1 MSNFF
6 KLIRIKAR
14 NIKRSL
20 RRNLEAIWM
29 CILLLSPFLSLYF
42 ERKRYSIIAQLFV
55 IVFVIFLMYLDQ
67 YNYNK
72 PSIEGM
78 PIMRK
83 KLAHYE
89 KSTDT
94 LYFLFLIHLKRFLTE
109 TASGILPQT
118 FPPQPAY
125 FHTHDPLSYH

>member
-1 MSNFF
+1 MSN
-6 KLIRIKAR
+6 IWNWIMIKVR
-14 NIKRSL
+14 NVKRSL
-20 RRNLEAIWM
+20 RKNLEAIWM
-29 CILLLSPFLSLYF
+29 IILLCSPFLSLYF

-94 LYFLFLIHLKRFLTE
+94 VVIKKEDFNELANYILDLQEYFEERGML
-109 TASGILPQT
+109 
-118 FPPQPAY
+118 
-125 FHTHDPLSYH
+125 

>member
-1 MSNFF
+1 MNNFF
-6 KLIRIKAR
+6 ELTKIKAR

-29 CILLLSPFLSLYF
+29 CMLILSPFLSLYF
-42 ERKRYSIIAQLFV
+42 ERKKYSIIAQLFA
-55 IVFVIFLMYLDQ
+55 IVLAIFLMYLDQ

-83 KLAHYE
+83 KLAYYE

-94 LYFLFLIHLKRFLTE
+94 IVIKKEDFNEVANYILDLQEYFEERGML
-109 TASGILPQT
+109 
-118 FPPQPAY
+118 
-125 FHTHDPLSYH
+125 

>member
-1 MSNFF
+1 MSSVRNW
-6 KLIRIKAR
+6 IMIKCK
-14 NIKRSL
+14 NVKRSL
-20 RRNLEAIWM
+20 RKDLEAIWM
-29 CILLLSPFLSLYF
+29 CMLLCSPFLSLYF
-42 ERKRYSIIAQLFV
+42 ERKRYSIIVQLFV

-78 PIMRK
+78 PVMRK

-94 LYFLFLIHLKRFLTE
+94 VVIKKEDFNEVANYILDLQEYFEERGML
-109 TASGILPQT
+109 
-118 FPPQPAY
+118 
-125 FHTHDPLSYH
+125 

>member
-1 MSNFF
+1 MSSIWN
-6 KLIRIKAR
+6 LIMIKAR

-20 RRNLEAIWM
+20 RKNLEAIWM
-29 CILLLSPFLSLYF
+29 LILLCSPFLSLYF
-42 ERKRYSIIAQLFV
+42 ERRRCSIIAQLFC
-55 IVFVIFLMYLDQ
+55 IVFAIFLMYLDQ

-94 LYFLFLIHLKRFLTE
+94 VVIKKEDFNEVANYILDLQEYFEERGML
-109 TASGILPQT
+109 
-118 FPPQPAY
+118 
-125 FHTHDPLSYH
+125 

>member
-1 MSNFF
+1 MSNVWY
-6 KLIRIKAR
+6 LIMIKAR

-20 RRNLEAIWM
+20 RKNLEAIWM
-29 CILLLSPFLSLYF
+29 LTLLCSPFLSLYF
-42 ERKRYSIIAQLFV
+42 ERRRYSIIAQLFV
-55 IVFVIFLMYLDQ
+55 IVFAIFLMYLDQ

-94 LYFLFLIHLKRFLTE
+94 VVIKKEDFNEVANYVLDLQEYFEERGML
-109 TASGILPQT
+109 
-118 FPPQPAY
+118 
-125 FHTHDPLSYH
+125 

>member
-1 MSNFF
+1 MNNFF

-29 CILLLSPFLSLYF
+29 CILLFSPFLSLYF

-55 IVFVIFLMYLDQ
+55 IVFAIFLMYLDQ

-94 LYFLFLIHLKRFLTE
+94 VVIKKEDFNDVANYILDLQEYFEERGML
-109 TASGILPQT
+109 
-118 FPPQPAY
+118 
-125 FHTHDPLSYH
+125 

>member
-1 MSNFF
+1 MNNFF
-6 KLIRIKAR
+6 ELIKIKTR

-29 CILLLSPFLSLYF
+29 CMLLCSPFLSLYF
-42 ERKRYSIIAQLFV
+42 ERKRYSIIAQLFA
-55 IVFVIFLMYLDQ
+55 IVLVIFLMYLDQ

-94 LYFLFLIHLKRFLTE
+94 IVIKKEDFNEVANYILDLQEYFEERGML
-109 TASGILPQT
+109 
-118 FPPQPAY
+118 
-125 FHTHDPLSYH
+125 

>member
-20 RRNLEAIWM
+20 RSNLEAIWM
-29 CILLLSPFLSLYF
+29 CILLCSPFLSLYF
-42 ERKRYSIIAQLFV
+42 ERKRYSIIMQLFA
-55 IVFVIFLMYLDQ
+55 IVLVIFLMYLDQ

-94 LYFLFLIHLKRFLTE
+94 KSTTKTSSADSDNTDIIATKN
-109 TASGILPQT
+109 I
-118 FPPQPAY
+118 
-125 FHTHDPLSYH
+125 DVK

>member
-1 MSNFF
+1 MNNFF

-20 RRNLEAIWM
+20 RRNLEVIWM
-29 CILLLSPFLSLYF
+29 CILLCSPLLSLYF
-42 ERKRYSIIAQLFV
+42 ERKRYSIIVQLFV
-55 IVFVIFLMYLDQ
+55 IVIAIFLMYLDQ

-83 KLAHYE
+83 KFARYE
-89 KSTDT
+89 KATDVVVIKKEDFNEMANYI
-94 LYFLFLIHLKRFLTE
+94 LDLQEYFEKRGML
-109 TASGILPQT
+109 
-118 FPPQPAY
+118 
-125 FHTHDPLSYH
+125 

>member
-1 MSNFF
+1 MNNFF
-6 KLIRIKAR
+6 KLIKIKVR
-14 NIKRSL
+14 NVKRSL
-20 RRNLEAIWM
+20 RRNREAIWM
-29 CILLLSPFLSLYF
+29 CILLCSPFLSLYF
-42 ERKRYSIIAQLFV
+42 ERKRYSIIAQLFA
-55 IVFVIFLMYLDQ
+55 IVLVIFLMYLDQ

-94 LYFLFLIHLKRFLTE
+94 VVIKKEDFNEVANYILDLQEYFEGKGML
-109 TASGILPQT
+109 
-118 FPPQPAY
+118 
-125 FHTHDPLSYH
+125 

>member
-1 MSNFF
+1 MNNFF

-42 ERKRYSIIAQLFV
+42 ERKRCSIIVQLFA

-94 LYFLFLIHLKRFLTE
+94 VVIKKEDFNEVANYILDLQEYFEERGML
-109 TASGILPQT
+109 
-118 FPPQPAY
+118 
-125 FHTHDPLSYH
+125 

>member
-1 MSNFF
+1 MNNFF
-6 KLIRIKAR
+6 KLIKIKTR

-94 LYFLFLIHLKRFLTE
+94 IVIKKEYFNE
-109 TASGILPQT
+109 VANYILDLQE
-118 FPPQPAY
+118 Y
-125 FHTHDPLSYH
+125 FEERGML